1 MAAGDTFFLPCCGH
15 RNFSFASGG
24 KRGRRENMVGVEAFE
39 SFLRFRLQ
47 FHYFNV
53 AGRKGKTFK
62 SLFIKASAQAATFV
76 CVRENEIIP
85 TAAVLRWPMR
95 FSCPKLCQP
104 NLLNALTNFC
114 FAAKVGGSYI

>member
-1 MAAGDTFFLPCCGH
+1 MAAGDTFFYHAADTETFHLP
-15 RNFSFASGG
+15 SGG

-76 CVRENEIIP
+76 CV
-85 TAAVLRWPMR
+85 
-95 FSCPKLCQP
+95 
-104 NLLNALTNFC
+104 
-114 FAAKVGGSYI
+114 

>member
-1 MAAGDTFFLPCCGH
+1 
-15 RNFSFASGG
+15 
-24 KRGRRENMVGVEAFE
+24 MVGVEAFE

-76 CVRENEIIP
+76 CEG
-85 TAAVLRWPMR
+85 
-95 FSCPKLCQP
+95 K
-104 NLLNALTNFC
+104 
-114 FAAKVGGSYI
+114 